1 MSAGQDVFTRNRAVD
16 RRIDKEINFWK
27 GIKML
32 TVFEP
37 IEDEQ
42 LSQEIEANTR
52 TRNGTTVFMNNL
64 NAFYAEWNA
73 KKENEGKPF
82 KLFLNKQAGDP
93 FFTKK
98 TDSLYSSLMTRLKD
112 MELKSEWRLIKF
124 EGHLIIAH
132 L

>member
-1 MSAGQDVFTRNRAVD
+1 MTDVFTRNRAVD
-16 RRIDKEINFWK
+16 RRINQEINFWK

-37 IEDEQ
+37 IEDEA

-52 TRNGTTVFMNNL
+52 TRGGTTVFMNNL
-64 NAFYAEWNA
+64 NEFYSEWV
-73 KKENEGKPF
+73 KDNEGKPF

-93 FFTKK
+93 FFNKK
-98 TDSLYSSLMTRLKD
+98 TDSLYTTLNTRLKE
-112 MELKSEWRLIKF
+112 MELKDEWRLIKF